1 MRKLLSI
8 LVAAPVVFAA
18 SSAFAEDDS
27 SHPGGYAVGVN
38 HGIADLYGGSSELAA
53 VLPFLGD
60 TAPTGIS
67 VRYFVSP
74 KFGLELIGSYSS
86 NSFEPDA
93 GGGTQSNSALN
104 AAVLAEYRLSST
116 DKIGFSGYGG
126 LQLSSGTSERDNDSG
141 QTVSTDT
148 SDLRFELGL
157 KGEYFFARG
166 FSVFGR
172 TGVVIDPQNEDDRG
186 TKGSG
191 TAFSLFQ
198 NSDPLGSFGFSIW
211 FK

>member
-38 HGIADLYGGSSELAA
+38 HGIRDLNGGI
-53 VLPFLGD
+53 
-60 TAPTGIS
+60 PTGIS
-67 VRYFVSP
+67 VRYFLNP
-74 KFGLELIGSYSS
+74 KLGLELIGSYSS
-86 NSFEPDA
+86 ESFEPD
-93 GGGTQSNSALN
+93 GGGSTESESSLN
-104 AAVLAEYRLSST
+104 TAVLAEYRLSST

-126 LQLSSGTSERDNDSG
+126 VQFTSETTETDNGSG

-172 TGVVIDPQNEDDRG
+172 TGVVIDPQNEDDQNG
-186 TKGSG
+186 NKGSG
-191 TAFSLFQ
+191 TALSLFEG
-198 NSDPLGSFGFSIW
+198 SDPLGFFGFSIW